1 MKGRIHL
8 VLGGARSGKST
19 YAEQMAMAL
28 SNDVLYIAT
37 AVITDDDMADRIER
51 HKASRPS
58 NWHTLEQYSTF
69 ENLVSLEAFSDSEV
83 VLLDCLTVMMT
94 NLMFASDID
103 FEDTTPSAIGD
114 VEASIK
120 REIDELIKAVRLADK
135 HLVIVSN
142 EVGLGIVPAYKLGS
156 YFRDISG
163 RMNQY
168 VAKLADDVTFI
179 ASGLP
184 LVLKKGAE
192 HD

>member
-1 MKGRIHL
+1 
-8 VLGGARSGKST
+8 
-19 YAEQMAMAL
+19 MAMAL

-120 REIDELIKAVRLADK
+120 REIDELIKAIRLVDK

>member
-120 REIDELIKAVRLADK
+120 REIDELIKAIRLVDK